1 MSIDRMAASR
11 RVLVTG
17 VGGQPGFD
25 LARRLQQHGCTVIGT
40 DADPAANGLLLPGLI
55 ASQSLPVTHP
65 HYGIELLKL
74 CDDLRPNAMLSAV
87 ESELPQLLAMR
98 ATLNQIG
105 VRTWLPPQRAIN
117 AGLDKAEFFTV
128 LTEYGIPTP
137 QTWLPQQIAAIP
149 DNCPL
154 VVKPRHGQGSQ
165 NVMYCRTWQQALILC
180 ELVPE
185 PIIQAR
191 VDGREFTADCLVDNS
206 GRASVILRYRRL
218 TKGGLSMV
226 TSTFHD
232 PEVADHVAQALAAV
246 GVVGLCCVQ
255 GFVRDGHEQR
265 VVLTELNAR
274 AAGGFLLAEAAGAD
288 LIGQTL
294 AGLWGRPV
302 AHDQLRYRP
311 GVCLTKYVE
320 TLAVSRDERTAGN
333 SASRSNPSASQRI
346 TGGGS
351 DARI

>member
-1 MSIDRMAASR
+1 MSIDRVAASR

-40 DADPAANGLLLPGLI
+40 DANPVANGLQLPGLI
-55 ASQSLPVTHP
+55 ARLSLPSTHP
-65 HYGIELLKL
+65 SYGIELLKL
-74 CDDLRPNAMLSAV
+74 CEDLRPNAMLSAV
-87 ESELPQLLAMR
+87 ECELPQLLALR

-105 VRTWLPPQRAIN
+105 VRTWLPSQRAVN
-117 AGLDKAEFFTV
+117 ACRDKAEFYTV
-128 LTEYGIPTP
+128 LTEHGIPTP
-137 QTWLPQQIAAIP
+137 RTWLPHQIATIP
-149 DNCPL
+149 DGCPL

-165 NVMYCRTWQQALILC
+165 NVVYCRTWQQALILC
-180 ELVPE
+180 ELVPD

-206 GRASVILRYRRL
+206 GRASVILRYRLL

-226 TSTFHD
+226 ASTFHD
-232 PEVADHVAQALAAV
+232 PEVADRVAETLVAV
-246 GVVGLCCVQ
+246 GIVGLCCVQ

-265 VVLTELNAR
+265 IVLTEVNAR
-274 AAGGFLLAEAAGAD
+274 AAGGFVLAEDAGAD

-294 AGLWGRPV
+294 AGLWGGPV
-302 AHDQLRYRP
+302 AHDRLRYRP

-320 TLAVSRDERTAGN
+320 TLAVSRDERGW
-333 SASRSNPSASQRI
+333 
-346 TGGGS
+346 
-351 DARI
+351 